1 MPSTSNAVTDTLT
14 DVPAV
19 ADAGA
24 EATKCV
30 AAPGE
35 TAIAP
40 VVPIID
46 EVTVSVAVMVK
57 LPTVFIVAGKFPSPL
72 VRVEFPGSDGAPP
85 VLLNWTVPV

>member
-1 MPSTSNAVTDTLT
+1 MRSSRHGMNSKYFLQ
-14 DVPAV
+14 VPC
-19 ADAGA
+19 G
-24 EATKCV
+24 KPPCRS
-30 AAPGE
+30 

-40 VVPIID
+40 VVPVID